1 MYKTFLFEQ
10 PLLLVAFPHTLKLL
24 KELGYKTFPEFF
36 DEEYDTEE
44 NDHQRMQKVIS
55 SLDKY
60 MQMDISKVHELYSSD
75 SVQEKLKHNR
85 NLFLKNCFEC
95 PINKWIVPTQPYQL
109 S

>member
-1 MYKTFLFEQ
+1 M
-10 PLLLVAFPHTLKLL
+10 LLVAFPHILAQL
-24 KELGYKTFPEFF
+24 KEIGYKTFPEFF

-60 MQMDISKVHELYSSD
+60 MQMDINEVHELYHSD
-75 SVQEKLKHNR
+75 SVQEKLKHNKK
-85 NLFLKNCFEC
+85 LFYKNCHES
-95 PINKWIVPTQPYQL
+95 PINKWIVPNTQYQL